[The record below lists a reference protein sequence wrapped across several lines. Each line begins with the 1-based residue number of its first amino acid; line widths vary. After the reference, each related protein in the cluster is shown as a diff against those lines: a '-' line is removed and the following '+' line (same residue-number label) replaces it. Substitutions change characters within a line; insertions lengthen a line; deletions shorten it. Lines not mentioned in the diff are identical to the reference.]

1 MSDVKA
7 VLNSDSTIKAVLT
20 NNGSISKSVLTNGST
35 VKGMINNGVTIY
47 NRINGG
53 TYIHFDVVASGSN
66 QIFTSPDLEQYSIVE
81 MINLFK
87 NGVNL
92 EPTNFVKIS
101 QDSIQVTSYLNAGD
115 TIDIL
120 ATGSAT
126 NTDYYA
132 GGSNG
137 TVQFNKNSFLEG
149 NSSFT
154 FNDSTGTLTVPS
166 VTGNL
171 HGEVTGNVIGD
182 TTGVHTGD
190 VFGNVNGDLSGNVT
204 GTLTGNSFGI
214 HTGNVIGNIQGNVV
228 GNLQGN
234 VVGNTNGV
242 HTGNVIG
249 NVNATT
255 VATVNLSATANVSL
269 GNVSNIKI
277 TGGSANQFL
286 RTDGAGNLSWSAGGG
301 VQPGGTDTQIQFN
314 DANSLGGSSAF
325 TFTKGN
331 AYVSLNGSMN
341 VTGNVTTTGTTTIQ
355 QAKEKVNVSAGGAN
369 TLFTFNVLD
378 QAIVIKNTPATGNFT
393 LNITGNGA
401 TTINS
406 VLSNNQSLTCTFV
419 NTVTT
424 AGYIPNVVQVDG
436 NVVKVWWNGNT
447 PAYTTISGTAKDV
460 YTFNIIK
467 TATNTYTVLGAA
479 GRCI

>member
-7 VLNSDSTIKAVLT
+7 VLNSDSTIKAILN

-53 TYIHFDVVASGSN
+53 TYIHFDVVSNGSG
-66 QIFTSPDLEQYSIVE
+66 QIFTSPDLEQYSIAE
-81 MINLFK
+81 MVNLFK

-92 EPTNFVKIS
+92 EPTNFVKLS
-101 QDSIQVTSYLNAGD
+101 ANSIQVTSYLNAGD

-154 FNDSTGTLTVPS
+154 FNESIGTLTVPAITS
-166 VTGNL
+166 NLHGDVTGNL
-171 HGEVTGNVIGD
+171 TGD

-190 VFGNVNGDLSGNVT
+190 VLGNVEGNVLGNVT
-204 GTLTGNSFGI
+204 GILTGDSYG
-214 HTGNVIGNIQGNVV
+214 T
-228 GNLQGN
+228 
-234 VVGNTNGV
+234 

-249 NVNATT
+249 NVSG
-255 VATVNLSATANVSL
+255 NLSGNVSGNLTGNTTGVHSGNVVSALYIGTGNINVSTSANL
-269 GNVSNIKI
+269 GNVSGVKI

-286 RTDGAGNLSWSAGGG
+286 RTDGSGNLSWAASGG
-301 VQPGGTDTQIQFN
+301 VQPGGSDTQIQFN

-325 TFTKGN
+325 TFTKSN

-355 QAKEKVNVSAGGAN
+355 QAKEKVNVSTGGAN
-369 TLFTFNVLD
+369 VLFNFYVLD
-378 QAIVIKNTPATGNFT
+378 QAITLKNTAATGNFT
-393 LNITGNGA
+393 LNITGNA
-401 TTINS
+401 STTIDAIMSNS
-406 VLSNNQSLTCTFV
+406 QSMTCTFV
-419 NTVTT
+419 NTITT
-424 AGYIPNVVQVDG
+424 NGYIPNVVQVDG
-436 NVVKVWWNGNT
+436 NTVKVWWNGSS
-447 PAYTTISGTAKDV
+447 PSFTTISGTAKDV

-479 GRCI
+479 GRCV